1 MDLEAILLAQLQ
13 TVYTVVQSLSHVW
26 LFATPWTPELQA
38 SLSLIISWTLLK
50 LTSNKSVM
58 LSNHLILWPSLLLL
72 HSIFSASGF
81 FFFSPMIQLLTSG
94 DQSIGASTS
103 ASVLPKNIKGWFL
116 LGLTGLNSWQCKGLS
131 RIFPSTTI
139 QKHQFFGTQP
149 SLLSNSYMHR
159 LLLEKPWL
167 LTYGSLLA

>member
-26 LFATPWTPELQA
+26 LFATPWTPALQA
-38 SLSLIISWTLLK
+38 PLSLIISWTLLK

-72 HSIFSASGF
+72 HSIFSASGLF
-81 FFFSPMIQLLTSG
+81 FFPMIQLLTSG
-94 DQSIGASTS
+94 HQSIGTSTS
-103 ASVLPKNIKGWFL
+103 ASVLPNNIKDWFP

-139 QKHQFFGTQP
+139 QKHQFFSTQP
-149 SLLSNSYMHR
+149 FLLSNSYMHR